1 MARTK
6 AFDPEQAVSKAMDV
20 FWRQGYEAT
29 TLPDLLAGMG
39 IARASLYDT
48 FGDKHALFLAA
59 LARYEENKAA
69 TLVARL
75 DAATAEVV
83 VETIREVFL
92 HVRDEAVAD
101 AHRRG
106 CLMDNAIAERA
117 ARDDAVALVAR
128 QSLGATEDAFYRALM
143 RAQEQDACRA
153 DRDPRALARFLVAA
167 LQGLR
172 LRAKV
177 EPDRAVLGDIVDV
190 TLAAIG

>member
-6 AFDPEQAVSKAMDV
+6 AFDPDLVVARAMDV
-20 FWRQGYEAT
+20 FWHRGYEAT

-59 LARYEENKAA
+59 LARYEADKAA

-75 DAATAEVV
+75 DEAGPGAVIA
-83 VETIREVFL
+83 TIRGVFL
-92 HVRDEAVAD
+92 HVLDGSVAD
-101 AHRRG
+101 ARRRG
-106 CLMDNAIAERA
+106 CLMDNAIAEMAAWDAEVAAA
-117 ARDDAVALVAR
+117 ARA
-128 QSLGATEDAFYRALM
+128 SLAATEEAFYRALV
-143 RAQEQDACRA
+143 RAREHGAIGA
-153 DRDPRALARFLVAA
+153 GRDPRALARFLVAV

-190 TLAAIG
+190 ALAALG